1 MTARKIDMGN
11 AFCASHFANGAAEC
25 RGRMEIGSREVCV
38 CVLSFYIADLSPVLP
53 IVKALLSSV
62 PQQSRQSVLV
72 TS

>member
-1 MTARKIDMGN
+1 MTARKINMGN
-11 AFCASHFANGAAEC
+11 AFCASHFANGEAEC

-53 IVKALLSSV
+53 IVKVLLSSV